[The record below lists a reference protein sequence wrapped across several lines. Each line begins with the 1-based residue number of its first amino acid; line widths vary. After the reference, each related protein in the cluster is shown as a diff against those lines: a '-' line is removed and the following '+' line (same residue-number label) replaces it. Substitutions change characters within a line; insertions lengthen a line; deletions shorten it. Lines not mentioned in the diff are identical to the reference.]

1 MALKLNG
8 EDNRL
13 KLADFTKAAMTMGIS
28 AAAVESEVAQMV
40 RQLRTSLDLQLLP
53 APISSDEMN
62 AMIVKMKD
70 ISMQR
75 IDKLGLKWR
84 F

>member
-1 MALKLNG
+1 
-8 EDNRL
+8 
-13 KLADFTKAAMTMGIS
+13 
-28 AAAVESEVAQMV
+28 MV

>member
-13 KLADFTKAAMTMGIS
+13 KLADFTKAAMTT
-28 AAAVESEVAQMV
+28 AAVESEVAQML